1 MTKNNK
7 QIIIEYKPYDK
18 YEGWSV
24 RPAIVANG
32 MQVNI
37 GDELKIRCIKYRSQ
51 LENKLYLDKII
62 EVLKKE
68 NLL

>member
-1 MTKNNK
+1 MANDEIK
-7 QIIIEYKPYDK
+7 IEYKPYDK
-18 YEGWSV
+18 YEGWSI
-24 RPAIVANG
+24 RPTVVANG
-32 MQVNI
+32 MQANI

-51 LENKLYLDKII
+51 LENKLHLDKII

>member
-1 MTKNNK
+1 MTDK
-7 QIIIEYKPYDK
+7 QIKIEYEPYDK
-18 YEGWSV
+18 YEDWSV
-24 RPAIVANG
+24 RPAMVATG
-32 MQVNI
+32 MQANI

-62 EVLKKE
+62 QVLKKE